1 LELIGSVIILVIVL
15 IVVLEICRFFRRIGN
30 LPREIDDLRKK
41 VSNIEDIINNQN
53 K

>member
-1 LELIGSVIILVIVL
+1 MELIGAVIILVIVL

-30 LPREIDDLRKK
+30 LPREIDDLKK
-41 VSNIEDIINNQN
+41 KISNIEEVLNNQN